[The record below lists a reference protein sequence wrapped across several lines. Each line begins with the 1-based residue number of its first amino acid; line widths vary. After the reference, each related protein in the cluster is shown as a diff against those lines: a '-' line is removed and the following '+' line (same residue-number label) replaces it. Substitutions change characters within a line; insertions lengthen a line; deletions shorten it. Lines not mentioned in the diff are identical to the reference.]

1 MSSATTVK
9 AYAATEARGPLTPFE
24 YTLGALGHDEID
36 IDVRY
41 CGICHS
47 DLSMLDNDW
56 QMTTYPLV
64 PGHEIVGTIA
74 AVGEHVR
81 HLYPGQTVG
90 LGWFSGS
97 CMYCHE
103 CMSGDHNL
111 CATAEATM
119 VGRHGGFANRVRA
132 KAMWATPL
140 PDGLDAAKAGPLFCG
155 GITVF
160 NPIVQNDIRAT
171 DRVGVVGI
179 GGLGH
184 MALQF
189 LHAWGCEVTAFST
202 SPAKEAE
209 ARGFGADR
217 FVSTRDAHALAALA
231 GSLDMILVTINVELD
246 WEAYL
251 AALRPR
257 GRLHVVGAVPS
268 VSAGGFSLIGGQKSI
283 SGSPL
288 GSPATVGEMIAFAGR
303 HAIAPMTE
311 HFRLS
316 QVNEAMERLRSGQ
329 ARYRIVLENDLG

>member
-1 MSSATTVK
+1 MSSQTTVK
-9 AYAATEARGPLTPFE
+9 AYAATAPGGALAPFE
-24 YTLGALGHDEID
+24 YMLGGLGHDEVD

-47 DLSMLDNDW
+47 DLSMLDNEW
-56 QMTTYPLV
+56 HMTAYPFV

-74 AVGEHVR
+74 AVGEHVG
-81 HLYPGQTVG
+81 HLQAGQAAG

-97 CMYCHE
+97 CMHCHE

-119 VGRHGGFANRVRA
+119 VGRHAGFANRVRA
-132 KAMWATPL
+132 KWMWVTPL
-140 PDGLDAAKAGPLFCG
+140 PEGIDAAKAGPLFCG

-160 NPIVQNDIRAT
+160 NPIVQNGIRAT

-189 LHAWGCEVTAFST
+189 LDAWGCEVTAFST
-202 SPAKEAE
+202 SPAKEEE
-209 ARGFGADR
+209 ARSFGADH
-217 FVSTRDAHALAALA
+217 FVSTRDADALTALA
-231 GSLDMILVTINVELD
+231 GSFDMILVTINVELD

-257 GRLHVVGAVPS
+257 GRLHVVGAVPQ

-283 SGSPL
+283 GGSPL
-288 GSPATVGEMIAFAGR
+288 GSPAATAEMVRFAAR
-303 HAIAPMTE
+303 HGIAPMTE

-316 QVNEAMERLRSGQ
+316 EVNGAMDRLRSGQ
-329 ARYRIVLENDLG
+329 ARYRIVLENDLK

>member
-1 MSSATTVK
+1 MSSETTVK
-9 AYAATEARGPLTPFE
+9 GYAAAAAGAPLAPFE
-24 YTLGALGHDEID
+24 YALGDLGHDEVD

-47 DLSMLDNDW
+47 DLSMLDNEW
-56 QMTTYPLV
+56 RMTTYPFV
-64 PGHEIVGTIA
+64 PGHEIVGHIA
-74 AVGEHVR
+74 AAGEHVA
-81 HLYPGQTVG
+81 HLRPGQAVG

-97 CMYCHE
+97 CMHCHE

-111 CATAEATM
+111 CLTAEATM

-132 KAMWATPL
+132 KAMWVTPL
-140 PDGLDAAKAGPLFCG
+140 PDGVDLAKAGPLFCG

-160 NPIVQNDIRAT
+160 NPIVQNGIRAT

-189 LHAWGCEVTAFST
+189 LDAWGCEVTAFST
-202 SPAKEAE
+202 SPGKEEE
-209 ARGFGADR
+209 ALAFGADR
-217 FVSTRDAHALAALA
+217 FVDTRDADALAALA

-251 AALRPR
+251 TALRPR

-268 VSAGGFSLIGGQKSI
+268 VSAGGFSLIGAQKSI

-288 GSPATVGEMIAFAGR
+288 GSPATVGEMVRFAAR
-303 HAIAPMTE
+303 HGIAPMTE
-311 HFRLS
+311 PFPLS
-316 QVNEAMERLRSGQ
+316 EVNEAMDRLRSGR
-329 ARYRIVLENDLG
+329 ARYRIVLENDLD